1 MNSHKS
7 YALSISKATIDEIK
21 SRIDIIDVISD
32 FVTLKR
38 TGQHYK
44 GKSPF
49 TDEKTPSF
57 IVFPRNQNFKDFSSG
72 KQGDAI
78 SFIMEYD
85 GLSYIEAIKY
95 LAKKY
100 GVEIQEEEQ
109 TPEAVLKQ
117 NERESLFIIL
127 NYAKEF
133 YKQTLWESQE
143 GKNIGLS
150 YFKERGFTEDT
161 IQKFELG
168 YSLDQWNALENDAIS
183 KGYNPELLEKAGL
196 IIKKEET
203 QYDRFR
209 GRVIF
214 PIHSITGKAIA
225 FGARILKN
233 DKNQPKYIN
242 SPETEVYHKSDV
254 LYGLYQASRSM
265 RHLNNCY
272 LVEGYTDVISLHQHG
287 VENVVASSGTSLT
300 ENQIKLIHRHTENI
314 TVLFDGD
321 EAGIRAS
328 LRGIDMILQQGM
340 NVKAVVFP
348 NNEDPDS
355 YSRKLGAL
363 GFQEFLKE
371 NAEDFIHFK
380 TKLLLGGRD
389 NDPVKKAETINQI
402 ISSLSII
409 PNQVQR
415 AVYMKETS
423 NLLELDEQ
431 LLYAELNKI
440 LINKRKEKQKEA
452 YKIEPEILIEQIEE
466 AQQKETFDSIM
477 FQEREAIRLLINY
490 GFNKIEN
497 EYNLVE
503 HYLDELNPV
512 EFTNPVYNKIL
523 EIFKNEL
530 KKGNVIDID
539 FFRNYPDENIQQEAM
554 DLVSDRHEISENWE
568 RYRIYVPKEKDVL
581 PNSVYSNIL
590 RLKFHKIKKLIALN
604 KEELKAEKDPERQ
617 TELQKIHV
625 ELLKAQAE
633 FSNPLGIVVS

>member
-1 MNSHKS
+1 MSVS
-7 YALSISKATIDEIK
+7 QTTIDEIK

-49 TDEKTPSF
+49 SDEKTPSF

-100 GVEIQEEEQ
+100 GIEIVEEEQ
-109 TPEAVLKQ
+109 SPEAVLKQ

-127 NYAKEF
+127 NYAKDYF
-133 YKQTLWESQE
+133 KKTLFETEE
-143 GKNIGLS
+143 GKSIGLT
-150 YFKERGFTEDT
+150 YFKERGFTEET

-168 YSLDQWNALENDAIS
+168 YSLDQWNALETEAKS
-183 KGYNPELLEKAGL
+183 KGYNPDLLEKAGL
-196 IIKKEET
+196 IIRKEES

-214 PIHSITGKAIA
+214 PIHNSTGKAIA

-233 DKNQPKYIN
+233 VKNQPKYLN
-242 SPETEVYHKSDV
+242 SPETDVYHKSDV
-254 LYGLYQASRSM
+254 LYGLFQSGRAIRQM
-265 RHLNNCY
+265 DNCF

-287 VENVVASSGTSLT
+287 VENVVSSSGTSLT

-321 EAGIRAS
+321 DAGIRAS

-348 NNEDPDS
+348 GGEDPDS
-355 YSRKLGAL
+355 YSRKLGAMD
-363 GFQEFLKE
+363 FQQFLKE

-380 TKLLLGGRD
+380 TKLLLDGRE
-389 NDPVKKAETINQI
+389 NDPVKKAETVSQI
-402 ISSLSII
+402 ISSLSTI
-409 PNQVQR
+409 PDQVKR
-415 AVYMKETS
+415 AIYMKETS
-423 NLLELDEQ
+423 NLLGLEEQ
-431 LLYAELNKI
+431 VLYAELNKI
-440 LINKRKEKQKEA
+440 LISQRKERQKEA
-452 YKIEPEILIEQIEE
+452 FREQPIQLIEEIEQ
-466 AQQKETFDSIM
+466 AQQKESFDPVV
-477 FQEREAIRLLINY
+477 FQEKEALRILINY
-490 GFNKIEN
+490 GFNQIEN
-497 EYNLVE
+497 EYNLFE
-503 HYLDELNPV
+503 HYLEELNPI
-512 EFTNPVYNKIL
+512 EFSNPVYNQIL
-523 EIFKNEL
+523 DIFKEEL
-530 KKGNVIDID
+530 NKGSVVDVNYFI
-539 FFRNYPDENIQQEAM
+539 NYPDQKIQNEVIN
-554 DLVSDRHEISENWE
+554 LTSERHEISENWE

-581 PNSVYSNIL
+581 TNSVYSNIL
-590 RLKFHKIKKLIALN
+590 RIKFHKIKKLIALN
-604 KEELKAEKDPERQ
+604 LEELKNETESVRQ
-617 TELQKIHV
+617 TELQKINI
-625 ELLKAQAE
+625 ELKKAEAA
-633 FSNPLGIVVS
+633 FSDPLGIVVS

>member
-1 MNSHKS
+1 M
-7 YALSISKATIDEIK
+7 SISQSTIEEIK
-21 SRIDIIDVISD
+21 SRIDIVDVIGD
-32 FVTLKR
+32 FMTLKR

-100 GVEIQEEEQ
+100 GVPIQEEEQ
-109 TPEAVLKQ
+109 TPEEVQKQ

-127 NYAKEF
+127 NYAKDF
-133 YKQTLWESQE
+133 YKNILWESDE
-143 GKNIGLS
+143 GKSIGLT
-150 YFKERGFTEDT
+150 YFRERGFTDET
-161 IQKFELG
+161 LQKFELG
-168 YSLDQWNALENDAIS
+168 YSLDEWNALEEDAKS
-183 KGYNPELLEKAGL
+183 RGYNPDLLEKAGL
-196 IIKKEET
+196 IIRKEES

-214 PIHSITGKAIA
+214 PIHSITGKALA

-233 DKNQPKYIN
+233 VKNQPKYLN
-242 SPETEVYHKSDV
+242 SPETDVYHKSDV
-254 LYGLYQASRSM
+254 LYGLFQAGRAM
-265 RHLNNCY
+265 RQFDNCY

-314 TVLFDGD
+314 CVLFDGD

-348 NNEDPDS
+348 DGEDPDS

-363 GFQEFLKE
+363 DFQEFLKD

-380 TKLLLGGRD
+380 TRLLLHGNE
-389 NDPVKKAETINQI
+389 NDPVKKAETISQI
-402 ISSLSII
+402 ISSISII
-409 PNQVQR
+409 PDQVKR

-431 LLYAELNKI
+431 MLYAELNKI
-440 LINKRKEKQKEA
+440 LIRKRQEKQKEE
-452 YKIEPEILIEQIEE
+452 YKTAPETLLEE
-466 AQQKETFDSIM
+466 VEASREKESFDSIM
-477 FQEREAIRLLINY
+477 FQEREAIRILINY
-490 GFNKIEN
+490 GFNKIEDK
-497 EYNLVE
+497 YNLVE
-503 HYLDELNPV
+503 HYLEELKPI
-512 EFTNPVYNKIL
+512 EFSNPVYSQIL
-523 EIFKNEL
+523 EVFKSEL
-530 KKGNVIDID
+530 KKGNVIDI
-539 FFRNYPDENIQQEAM
+539 NYFSNYSDEKIRHEVM

-568 RYRIYVPKEKDVL
+568 RYRIFVPKEKEL
-581 PNSVYSNIL
+581 LSNSVYSNIL

-604 KEELKAEKDPERQ
+604 LEELKNEVDPDRQ
-617 TELQKIHV
+617 IELQKINV
-625 ELLKAQAE
+625 ELKKAESA
-633 FSNPLGIVVS
+633 FSSPLGIVVS